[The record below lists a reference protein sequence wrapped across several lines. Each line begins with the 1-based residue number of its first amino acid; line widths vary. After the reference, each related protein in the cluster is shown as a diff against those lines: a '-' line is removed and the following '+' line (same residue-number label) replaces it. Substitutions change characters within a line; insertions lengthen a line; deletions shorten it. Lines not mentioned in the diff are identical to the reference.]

1 MNPDVICLSN
11 PDDNAAGQLQI
22 DPRLGTTPATV
33 AAAPPINGYSGQVP
47 SYDTAVRF
55 PRERRSVHK
64 QEANDNILSLFA
76 KYVNHNKHRI
86 RKRQS
91 CRCVPAGTCI
101 KTSNGAGMIDFRI
114 VSPVSST

>member
-1 MNPDVICLSN
+1 MICLSN

-22 DPRLGTTPATV
+22 DPRLGTTPAPL
-33 AAAPPINGYSGQVP
+33 AAAPPISGYSGQVP

-55 PRERRSVHK
+55 PRERRSLYK
-64 QEANDNILSLFA
+64 EDSTDDILNLLGGYKS
-76 KYVNHNKHRI
+76 NNNHRI

-91 CRCVPAGTCI
+91 CRCVPTGTCV

-114 VSPVSST
+114 VTPVSCI